1 LSKGSRRRVL
11 RESAGARSHVDANPE
26 AHGMLYVRVSQLDAS
41 TINTGFR
48 FNLWDPCKNWKNS

>member
-26 AHGMLYVRVSQLDAS
+26 AHGMLYIRVSQLNAS

-48 FNLWDPCKNWKNS
+48 FNLWDPCKN